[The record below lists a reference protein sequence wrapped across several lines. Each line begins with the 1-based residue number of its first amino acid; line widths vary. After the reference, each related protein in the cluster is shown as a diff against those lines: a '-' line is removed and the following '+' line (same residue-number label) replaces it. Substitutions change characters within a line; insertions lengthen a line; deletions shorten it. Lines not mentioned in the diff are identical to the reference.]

1 MAVYTNVSL
10 NDVSSF
16 IADYDVGEVVSFTG
30 IAEGTENSNYSV
42 FTSKGKFILTL
53 YEKRV
58 DPSELPF
65 FLGLMNH
72 FAHKGIDC
80 ATPIK
85 DRKGFALK
93 ELCGRPA
100 ALISFLEGLSIKN
113 PNIENCRDLGRAL
126 AEMHLAGSDFKM
138 SRKNDFSLSG
148 WKKLAVACEGRAD
161 ECAPGLSRVIHDEI
175 KFLSKNWPTKLP
187 NGIIHADLFPDNV
200 FFLDGR
206 LSGLIDYYFAC
217 TDMLVYDVSICL
229 NAWCFDVDGS
239 FDVLKARSIIKE
251 YNKVRALSIDE
262 KQALPI
268 LCRGAALR
276 FMLTR
281 LYDWLNRV
289 EGAIVE
295 TKNPNEFLKMLEFH
309 QQISSTDE
317 YIMDVTR

>member
-1 MAVYTNVSL
+1 MAVYTNVSPNEL
-10 NDVSSF
+10 GSF
-16 IADYDVGEVVSFTG
+16 IAEYDVGDVVSFDG
-30 IAEGTENSNYSV
+30 IAEGTENSNYLV

-65 FLGLMNH
+65 FLSLMDH

-85 DRKGFALK
+85 DRKGFTLK

-100 ALISFLEGLSIKN
+100 ALISFLDGISIKD

-148 WKKLAVACEGRAD
+148 WKKLAIACDERAD
-161 ECAPGLSRVIHDEI
+161 ECAPGLSKIIHDEI
-175 KFLSKNWPTKLP
+175 EFLSKNWPTKLP
-187 NGIIHADLFPDNV
+187 NGIIHGDLFPDNV
-200 FFLDGR
+200 FFLDDR

-229 NAWCFDVDGS
+229 NA
-239 FDVLKARSIIKE
+239 
-251 YNKVRALSIDE
+251 
-262 KQALPI
+262 
-268 LCRGAALR
+268 
-276 FMLTR
+276 
-281 LYDWLNRV
+281 
-289 EGAIVE
+289 
-295 TKNPNEFLKMLEFH
+295 
-309 QQISSTDE
+309 
-317 YIMDVTR
+317 